1 MDYVDLAAL
10 EVETYTGVSPETNT
24 RKPQDR
30 RPRPEGY
37 CHYCFEDF
45 EEADTNRLFC
55 DSKCAEGYARANRS

>member
-1 MDYVDLAAL
+1 MNYVDLAAI

-24 RKPQDR
+24 RKPQDH

-45 EEADTNRLFC
+45 EEADKDRLFC
-55 DSKCAEGYARANRS
+55 DSECAEGYARANRS